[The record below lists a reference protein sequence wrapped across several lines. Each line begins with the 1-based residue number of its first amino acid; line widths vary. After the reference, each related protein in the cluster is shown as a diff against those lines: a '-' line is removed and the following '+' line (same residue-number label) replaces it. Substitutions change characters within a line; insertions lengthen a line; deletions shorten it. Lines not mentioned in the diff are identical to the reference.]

1 MWSVLE
7 LEETVLWLP
16 HLKWDWAW
24 ATCRKEFEPFRPL
37 PLYPNFIKRLLV
49 LMVCLKNELLLQ
61 GEDVLLVGDFTGN
74 WKDPIKATHKGGSRY
89 EVEIR
94 LTKGK

>member
-1 MWSVLE
+1 MIVPLE
-7 LEETVLWLP
+7 VRLSFGLLVGRSLN
-16 HLKWDWAW
+16 HLD
-24 ATCRKEFEPFRPL
+24 
-37 PLYPNFIKRLLV
+37 LYHCVQTYFIKRLLV
-49 LMVCLKNELLLQ
+49 LIVCLKNELLLQ

-94 LTKGK
+94 LTQGK